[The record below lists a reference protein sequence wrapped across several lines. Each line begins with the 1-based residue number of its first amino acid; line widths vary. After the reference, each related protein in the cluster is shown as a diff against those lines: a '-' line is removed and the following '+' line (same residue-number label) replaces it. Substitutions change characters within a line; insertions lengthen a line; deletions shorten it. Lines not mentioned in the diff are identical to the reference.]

1 MPRIAIIDYGMGNLR
16 SVQKAFEHIGVDAEV
31 TADADTLKLADGAVL
46 PGVGAYA
53 DCMRN
58 LTETGIVPFIHEF
71 IATGR
76 PFLGICLGM
85 QLFFESSLEGGLFQG
100 LGIFAGQVVPLPR
113 DRVVPHMGWNSLRI
127 LQPEP
132 LLKGLP
138 ENPFVYFVHSYHA
151 EPADPSVLSATADY
165 GIAVT
170 AAAQRG
176 NIYGTQFHP
185 EKSGDVGLQILRNFS
200 ELL

>member
-100 LGIFAGQVVPLPR
+100 LGIFA
-113 DRVVPHMGWNSLRI
+113 PHMGWNSLRI

>member
-1 MPRIAIIDYGMGNLR
+1 MGNLR